1 MEDDKT
7 GGLGIDVH
15 GAQALAYS
23 PEFCFQAL
31 DMAPSHAGE
40 GARLSASASSRTH
53 AYGLDHVTH
62 ALTETC
68 LDTQRDELRH
78 QRRVRAGGHAPERG
92 VARGLG
98 RGRGDRVPERRE
110 QR

>member
-7 GGLGIDVH
+7 GGLGIDVQ

-40 GARLSASASSRTH
+40 GARLSASASSLTH
-53 AYGLDHVTH
+53 ARLH
-62 ALTETC
+62 
-68 LDTQRDELRH
+68 
-78 QRRVRAGGHAPERG
+78 
-92 VARGLG
+92 
-98 RGRGDRVPERRE
+98 
-110 QR
+110 